1 MRRTRLLL
9 LLPLALGLVAI
20 GAWLLR
26 AAPALPSTFD
36 SNRAYAD
43 VLAQTDLGPRP
54 VGSPA
59 HDKVIVYIRDQLE
72 GAGWTVE
79 VQRSQMMGQ
88 PIQNIVA
95 HRGESAPVIILG
107 AHYDSRLLADRDP
120 DPAKRSQPVPG
131 ANDGASGVAI
141 LLELARSLPADIVP
155 LELAFFD
162 AEDNGNIPGWDWILG
177 SQAFVAALETKP
189 EAMVLVDMI
198 GDTHLTL
205 PQEGYSDPTLTRS
218 IWDTAERLGYG
229 KIFRNARGASILDDH
244 IPFVQAGIPS
254 VDIIDIDYPHWHTT
268 ADTADKVSVDSL
280 QAVGATLFEWLIN
293 YSE

>member
-1 MRRTRLLL
+1 MRRTRLLILIL
-9 LLPLALGLVAI
+9 LGLGLVALGI
-20 GAWLLR
+20 WLLR
-26 AAPALPSTFD
+26 PVPVLSSKFD
-36 SNRAYAD
+36 GHRAYAD

-59 HDKVIVYIRDQLE
+59 HDKVIVYIREQLE
-72 GAGWTVE
+72 EAGWTVE
-79 VQRSQMMGQ
+79 VQRSQVMGQ
-88 PIQNIVA
+88 SIQNIVA
-95 HRGESAPVIILG
+95 HRADSAPVLILG

-177 SQAFVAALETKP
+177 SQAFVAELETKP
-189 EAMVLVDMI
+189 EAMVLVDMV
-198 GDTHLTL
+198 GDLHLSL
-205 PQEGYSDPTLTRS
+205 PQEGYSDPTLTNS

-229 KIFRNARGASILDDH
+229 GTFRRTAGASILDDH
-244 IPFVQAGIPS
+244 IPFVEAGIPS
-254 VDIIDIDYPHWHTT
+254 IDIIDIDYPHWHTT

-280 QAVGATLFEWLIN
+280 QAVGATLYEWLVN
-293 YSE
+293 YGE